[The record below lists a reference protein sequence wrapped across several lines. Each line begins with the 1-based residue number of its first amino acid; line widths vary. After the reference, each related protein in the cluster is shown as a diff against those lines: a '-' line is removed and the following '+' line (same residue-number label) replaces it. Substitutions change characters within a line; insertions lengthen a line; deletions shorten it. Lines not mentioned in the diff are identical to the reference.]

1 MEKFVYV
8 TEGGRIDESGYFC
21 GSGVIGLD
29 REPKYAI
36 SYPIRSGFYRFRS
49 TKYSAR
55 VMIVYTLP
63 DSKEAIKITKIEL
76 F

>member
-1 MEKFVYV
+1 MKKFVYV

-21 GSGVIGLD
+21 GSGVIGVD
-29 REPKYAI
+29 KEPKFAI
-36 SYPIRSGFYRFRS
+36 SYPIRSGFYRFRYN
-49 TKYSAR
+49 KYSAR
-55 VMIVYTLP
+55 VMVVYTLP